1 MLRIDDIPQ
10 QVADDIHA
18 FGVIGTR
25 DCGKFLNHFAKY
37 DRKMRVRKRLLR
49 VSRNKGCGD
58 FVEGAI
64 MGKAPLC
71 KGSSCEAGEGLC
83 RFEKLAGKDRA
94 RFLDNPSVIFSRKCH
109 LL

>member
-1 MLRIDDIPQ
+1 M
-10 QVADDIHA
+10 
-18 FGVIGTR
+18 
-25 DCGKFLNHFAKY
+25 N
-37 DRKMRVRKRLLR
+37 
-49 VSRNKGCGD
+49 RNKGCGD

-94 RFLDNPSVIFSRKCH
+94 RFLDNPSVSLRLPPPFTQGRLMVKPVYG
-109 LL
+109 